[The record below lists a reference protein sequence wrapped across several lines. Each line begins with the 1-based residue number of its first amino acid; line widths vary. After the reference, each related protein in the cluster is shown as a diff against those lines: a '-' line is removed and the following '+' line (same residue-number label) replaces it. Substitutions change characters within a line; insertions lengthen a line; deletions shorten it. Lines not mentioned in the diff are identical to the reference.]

1 MRKLIASMNL
11 TLDGFMSGTDC
22 ELDWHFQR
30 WTKQMA
36 DTLYS
41 QLRMADTIV
50 LGRITYTAMAEYW
63 PARAKDL
70 RFPREDIAF
79 ADLMHRHRKLV
90 FSKTLKKTEWNNSVL
105 LHGDA
110 VNEIAKLKSEQGKDM
125 IIYGSGKIVQ
135 SLINLI
141 DEYQLWIHP
150 ILLGNGKK
158 FFPNVQNMI
167 TMKLSNCECFASGV
181 ILLSQLPSVHAGYIP
196 PEYYWLPF

>member
-1 MRKLIASMNL
+1 MNL

-90 FSKTLKKTEWNNSVL
+90 F
-105 LHGDA
+105 
-110 VNEIAKLKSEQGKDM
+110 
-125 IIYGSGKIVQ
+125 
-135 SLINLI
+135 
-141 DEYQLWIHP
+141 
-150 ILLGNGKK
+150 
-158 FFPNVQNMI
+158 
-167 TMKLSNCECFASGV
+167 
-181 ILLSQLPSVHAGYIP
+181 
-196 PEYYWLPF
+196 

>member
-1 MRKLIASMNL
+1 
-11 TLDGFMSGTDC
+11 
-22 ELDWHFQR
+22 
-30 WTKQMA
+30 MA

-41 QLRMADTIV
+41 KLRMADTIV

-158 FFPNVQNMI
+158 FFPNVQNRI

-181 ILLSQLPSVHAGYIP
+181 ILLTYRK
-196 PEYYWLPF
+196 